1 MTAAAAQLAR
11 GRNAP
16 LRVIRQGRADAGA
29 QPRCSAA
36 KNQRML
42 MARLF
47 ATHCHGKRMHR
58 QHGVF
63 AALPRKSGTAIEIID
78 GVEW

>member
-16 LRVIRQGRADAGA
+16 LRVIMQVRADAGA

-36 KNQRML
+36 KNQQML
-42 MARLF
+42 MMRLF
-47 ATHCHGKRMHR
+47 ARHRHGRRMHR

-63 AALPRKSGTAIEIID
+63 AVLPRISGTAIEIID

>member
-1 MTAAAAQLAR
+1 MQM
-11 GRNAP
+11 
-16 LRVIRQGRADAGA
+16 RAEVGA
-29 QPRCSAA
+29 QARCSAA

-47 ATHCHGKRMHR
+47 ARHRHGRRMHR

-63 AALPRKSGTAIEIID
+63 AVMPRKSGTAIEIID

>member
-1 MTAAAAQLAR
+1 MQ
-11 GRNAP
+11 
-16 LRVIRQGRADAGA
+16 VRADAGA

-36 KNQRML
+36 KNQWML

-47 ATHCHGKRMHR
+47 AGHRHGRRMHR

-63 AALPRKSGTAIEIID
+63 AVMLRISGTAIEIID